1 MHALLIKQRRDL
13 VTFERVSIY
22 YLQYRLH
29 LVHLVSEHLKTLKD
43 EIAVQKKERNNT
55 KTITRKKC
63 FLHQLKKYKPV
74 SKSEIV

>member
-13 VTFERVSIY
+13 VKFERVSIY

-43 EIAVQKKERNNT
+43 EIAVQKKERNT
-55 KTITRKKC
+55 KTITRKKNA
-63 FLHQLKKYKPV
+63 FLHQLKKCKPI

>member
-13 VTFERVSIY
+13 VKFERVSIY

-43 EIAVQKKERNNT
+43 EIAVQKKERNT
-55 KTITRKKC
+55 KTITRKKM
-63 FLHQLKKYKPV
+63 FFTSIKK
-74 SKSEIV
+74 IQTN